1 MLVGRAPHDAIALD
15 LDDLV
20 WRRVAAPPG
29 AAVGK
34 SEGHAVR
41 AVAAPD
47 GSARVVVISQMQDG
61 VSLLSDTPLVPGAT
75 GVAFGRARR
84 HNLPVGPPDGARKK
98 ANATWITASLP
109 LPL

>member
-29 AAVGK
+29 AAAGGAD
-34 SEGHAVR
+34 SAQTR

-84 HNLPVGPPDGARKK
+84 HNLPFATLPARHK
-98 ANATWITASLP
+98 ATVTWITASLP